1 MSTLKSGH
9 DVDVVQND
17 IEMGSEAQEGVAGSA
32 HSSPP
37 AALRLLK
44 SSLQQVFVFA
54 ALIAVYV
61 FFLFMADN
69 FGTTNVLTGI
79 LMQSATI
86 GVLALGATFVIATS
100 GIDLSVGTGMTLCA
114 VMAGIFMGGDY
125 LNLPMGIGL
134 ILTLLVGA
142 AIGLVNGVNISLLGI
157 PPFIATLAMMMVARG
172 LALVISKAQTITI
185 QNPDYVA
192 LSNGNIIPGLSNA
205 ALIFVVLTIVAAVML
220 SKTLLGRYALAI
232 GSNEEATR
240 LSGINVKFWKIMVYI
255 TAGVFMAMG
264 AILYSARFGFVQP
277 SEGVGFELQ
286 VIAAVVIGGTSLAG
300 GRANIIGTLVG
311 ALLMNT
317 LTTGLQMM
325 GVVQQW
331 QLVVVGVVVLIA
343 VFADNVRRSRA
354 TAV

>member
-1 MSTLKSGH
+1 MSTLKSGR
-9 DVDVVQND
+9 DTDKIQPPV
-17 IEMGSEAQEGVAGSA
+17 EMGSEAEEGRQGSVE
-32 HSSPP
+32 HRPSGFV
-37 AALRLLK
+37 RFVR

-61 FFLFMADN
+61 FFLIMAPN
-69 FGTTNVLTGI
+69 FNAPNVLTGI

-114 VMAGIFMGGDY
+114 VMAGIFLGADY
-125 LNLPMGIGL
+125 MNLPMGLGL
-134 ILTLLVGA
+134 VLTLLVGA
-142 AIGLVNGVNISLLGI
+142 AIGLVNGFNIAILKL
-157 PPFIATLAMMMVARG
+157 PPFIATLAMMMIARG
-172 LALVISKAQTITI
+172 LALIISKAQSIKI
-185 QNPDYVA
+185 ANPDYIA
-192 LSNGNIIPGLSNA
+192 LSNGRILPFVSNA
-205 ALIFVVLTIVAAVML
+205 ALIFVLLTIVAAVML

-240 LSGINVKFWKIMVYI
+240 LSGINVKLWLILVYV

-264 AILYSARFGFVQP
+264 AVLYSARFGFVQP
-277 SEGVGFELQ
+277 AEGLGFELQ

-317 LTTGLQMM
+317 LNTGLQMM
-325 GVVQQW
+325 GLAQQW

-354 TAV
+354 AAV